1 MHFFGHFS
9 LHSIFGHLQFSESSP
24 RCCAESNAINV
35 DANVRIQ
42 ARKTQSDKVRL
53 KRGLPAMVHNYFLNK
68 YCANAGTRTAA
79 LWPWWK
85 FSDQHRRFPLVVQLL
100 RFALGASSYN
110 KHKDLL
116 ACEPQPW

>member
-1 MHFFGHFS
+1 MPKSTDSFFDT
-9 LHSIFGHLQFSESSP
+9 P
-24 RCCAESNAINV
+24 
-35 DANVRIQ
+35 D
-42 ARKTQSDKVRL
+42 KTQSDKVRL

-100 RFALGASSYN
+100 RFALWPRSFNEY
-110 KHKDLL
+110 KDLL
-116 ACEPQPW
+116 TCEPQPW